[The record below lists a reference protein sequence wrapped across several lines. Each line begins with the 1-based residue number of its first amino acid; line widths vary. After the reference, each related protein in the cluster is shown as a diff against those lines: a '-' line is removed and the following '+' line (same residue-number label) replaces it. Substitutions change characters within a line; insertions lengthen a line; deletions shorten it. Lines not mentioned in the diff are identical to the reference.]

1 MPKLPTLTTAGWV
14 SDVITQS
21 TSLID
26 YFLMS
31 DHSQTQF
38 YPNEV
43 SSMPYLI
50 QQVGSDPSQLARRTE
65 TALERLYGRYFDR
78 VAVEVK
84 ADKLNSQ
91 DGRYNLT
98 IDLAVNQSGKQHR
111 LGRMLLI
118 GDSKIISVRDPNA
131 E

>member
-1 MPKLPTLTTAGWV
+1 M
-14 SDVITQS
+14 
-21 TSLID
+21 D

-38 YPNEV
+38 YPDEV
-43 SSMPYLI
+43 SSMPHLI
-50 QQVGSDPSQLARRTE
+50 QQFGSDPSQLESRAQA
-65 TALERLYGRYFDR
+65 ALERLYGRYFDR
-78 VAVEVK
+78 VAVEVT
-84 ADKLNSQ
+84 ADKLNAQ

-98 IDLAVNQSGKQHR
+98 IDLAVVQSGKQHR

-118 GDSKIISVRDPNA
+118 GDSKIISVKDPNA

>member
-1 MPKLPTLTTAGWV
+1 MPKVPTLTTAGWV
-14 SDVITQS
+14 SDVIIQS
-21 TSLID
+21 TTLMD

-31 DHSQTQF
+31 DYSQTQF
-38 YPNEV
+38 YPGEV
-43 SSMPYLI
+43 SSMPHLI
-50 QQVGSDPSQLARRTE
+50 QEVGSEPNQLERRTQS
-65 TALERLYGRYFDR
+65 ALERLYGRYFDR
-78 VAVEVK
+78 VAVDVK
-84 ADKLNSQ
+84 ADKFDAQ

-98 IDLAVNQSGKQHR
+98 IDLAVVQAGKQHR